1 MLGDSDAC
9 RAFILGSNAIVL
21 QLCSAVRRQVGAR
34 DCHHLCWSGSATALA
49 TRDPKAWADPH
60 LPALIVDLAL
70 LVALMWVVSWSS
82 RWFPTWFAGFHLVA
96 VVSHLA
102 SVLAPGFAPKLYFLL
117 QSLWSVPML
126 LTLVIGV
133 MLDRQAGI
141 SDEPEPQHAPRRWR

>member
-1 MLGDSDAC
+1 MLVALSFWALTLSCCSFAALFGGKSG
-9 RAFILGSNAIVL
+9 RAIAIIY
-21 QLCSAVRRQVGAR
+21 VGAVA
-34 DCHHLCWSGSATALA
+34 ATALA